1 MGSVDH
7 YFTIALA
14 GKSGLSFS
22 LCVLCSLHTGR
33 TETWR
38 NQRVQ
43 LLGGGFAVVPKY
55 PLAALVGS
63 GCICK
68 HSQALSFG
76 LFIGARFSFDV
87 KQDVCVN

>member
-1 MGSVDH
+1 MFSVQ
-7 YFTIALA
+7 YTQAELKP
-14 GKSGLSFS
+14 G
-22 LCVLCSLHTGR
+22 
-33 TETWR
+33 ET
-38 NQRVQ
+38 RVQ
-43 LLGGGFAVVPKY
+43 LLGGGFAVVPKC